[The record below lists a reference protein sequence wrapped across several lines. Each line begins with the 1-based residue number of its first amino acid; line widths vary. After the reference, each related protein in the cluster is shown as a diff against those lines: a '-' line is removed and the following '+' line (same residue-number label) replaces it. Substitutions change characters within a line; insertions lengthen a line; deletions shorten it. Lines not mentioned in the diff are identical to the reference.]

1 MKLAAIVALLSA
13 ALAAGAG
20 SAQITAPNAASDHL
34 PLVRTANI
42 VGKLHCPVSGYHYGR
57 KCHEW
62 VRVLERNNSWV
73 LACHQWGPWQCLPNK
88 RP

>member
-1 MKLAAIVALLSA
+1 MKLTAIVAVVSV

-20 SAQITAPNAASDHL
+20 SAQVTAPNAASDHL

-42 VGKLHCPVSGYHYGR
+42 VGRLHCPVSGYHYGR
-57 KCHEW
+57 KCQAW
-62 VRVLERNNSWV
+62 DRRLELNSWV
-73 LACHQWGPWQCLPNK
+73 LACAQWGPWQCLPNK